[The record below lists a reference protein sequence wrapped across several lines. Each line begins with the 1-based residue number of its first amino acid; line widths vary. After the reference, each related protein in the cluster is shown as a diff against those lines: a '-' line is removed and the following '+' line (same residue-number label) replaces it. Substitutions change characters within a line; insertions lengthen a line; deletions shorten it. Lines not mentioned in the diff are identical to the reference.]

1 MSKMINFSETFC
13 RTEAY
18 DATVLNCYAFRRG
31 TDERNGIV
39 LALGNMVSGYPF
51 DIEGVRFEN
60 SECAYI
66 AGAFSLG
73 TPQHL
78 ALQHQLT
85 VCTNGFMAK
94 KGIRKPHESEKRADW
109 EAFNVEWMKYV
120 VWQKCLGNSDFRKL
134 LLSLPNDAIIIE
146 DSTFQVGR
154 TATVWG
160 TRNVE
165 LKRRLNA
172 YKKELK
178 AQGMCKA
185 AIKREQDR
193 VRLGEWST
201 IGVFRGQN
209 LMGKIL
215 MTCKHALEQGT
226 EPPIDYVLLQEAHI
240 NLLGREL
247 TFNQYVNQ
255 YVKAA

>member
-31 TDERNGIV
+31 TDERNDIV
-39 LALGNMVSGYPF
+39 LSLGNMVSGYPF
-51 DIEGVRFEN
+51 EIEGIRFEN

-78 ALQHQLT
+78 ALQHRLT

-94 KGIRKPHESEKRADW
+94 KGIRLQ
-109 EAFNVEWMKYV
+109 WMLFC

-134 LLSLPNDAIIIE
+134 LLSLPNDAVIIE
-146 DSTFQVGR
+146 DSTFQRGN
-154 TATVWG
+154 TATLWG
-160 TRNVE
+160 CRNDE
-165 LKRRLNA
+165 LKKRLDA
-172 YKKELK
+172 LRKELK
-178 AQGMCKA
+178 AQGKCKA
-185 AIKREQDR
+185 AIKREQDKM
-193 VRLGEWST
+193 RLGEWAT
-201 IGVFRGQN
+201 IGVFKGQN

-215 MTCKHALEQGT
+215 MTCKQALEQGT
-226 EPPIDYVLLQEAHI
+226 EPPINYALLQEAHI
-240 NLLGREL
+240 NLLGKEL
-247 TFNQYVNQ
+247 TFNQF
-255 YVKAA
+255 VKAA